1 MVEEFEYQKERK
13 KFGRHMTFEDT
24 DCKIVGAIA
33 PVPATRDLY
42 VLRDPNTKT
51 LDNIPQMSEHRVSSQ
66 LICNV
71 D

>member
-24 DCKIVGAIA
+24 DCKNVGAIA
-33 PVPATRDLY
+33 PVPATRDLF
-42 VLRDPNTKT
+42 VLRYPNTKT
-51 LDNIPQMSEHRVSSQ
+51 LDNISLMSEHRVSSQ